1 MKFIST
7 CLYHHNASIH
17 KQLDLLREVFYHF
30 LWIIE
35 NEIFLYLTNL
45 YLKVESERRLSRL
58 MEHQRASKDLMWQDC
73 TRQQHFPGHWAA
85 EIDQWKQKFNPINS
99 SEAVRKMSALLSEDT
114 IEISSSS
121 SVLSHL
127 KFIVSNFFCWRRMR
141 WKLAKLKHNY
151 NWFYKLSFLNRL
163 QTIVMLIYWIAWVR
177 SSCMTHV

>member
-1 MKFIST
+1 MKSSYIKLTFILMLSLRGDLVEWRNT
-7 CLYHHNASIH
+7 KELWRIMHN
-17 KQLDLLREVFYHF
+17 K
-30 LWIIE
+30 
-35 NEIFLYLTNL
+35 
-45 YLKVESERRLSRL
+45 
-58 MEHQRASKDLMWQDC
+58 QDC
-73 TRQQHFPGHWAA
+73 TRQQHLPGHWATVF
-85 EIDQWKQKFNPINS
+85 IWWTQKFSTINS

-127 KFIVSNFFCWRRMR
+127 KFIVSNFFCWWRMR